1 MAYLTGMLQQQ
12 SSYSLKELIDACAFF
27 AGHFLIYLRL
37 NFMSILFNFVSI
49 YTINISFSVY
59 QRYETARWGMS
70 DHNFPPESHKI
81 LQRLVTIITHK
92 NPVCIAQ
99 VHLTDGD
106 EFMLAIDVPDLIS
119 QFSVGQSYMS
129 LVQSF
134 SGRLGVF

>member
-1 MAYLTGMLQQQ
+1 
-12 SSYSLKELIDACAFF
+12 
-27 AGHFLIYLRL
+27 
-37 NFMSILFNFVSI
+37 MSVLFNFISI

-59 QRYETARWGMS
+59 QRYQAARWGMS
-70 DHNFPPESHKI
+70 HHNFPPESHKI
-81 LQRLVTIITHK
+81 LQSLVTIITHE